1 MKTESA
7 TFITETS
14 QVNQDNIDISM
25 QQKTLRIN
33 VRFLYSPTYAVLSD
47 VHKPALT
54 GGCSQMFVTSFLK
67 RWHVSY
73 I

>member
-25 QQKTLRIN
+25 QQKPY
-33 VRFLYSPTYAVLSD
+33 V
-47 VHKPALT
+47 
-54 GGCSQMFVTSFLK
+54 
-67 RWHVSY
+67 
-73 I
+73 